1 MPYHVDRNWH
11 LDLSPCYR
19 GMSCDLIM
27 AASIS
32 LEYYKSE
39 MQGLTAW
46 NGTAIRGLEY
56 DGTWEKLVSKHKT
69 RTKPFN
75 PLVSLDLN
83 RVIRLPLLKAVVTG
97 MVEANVYR
105 NCYKGKESAVQV
117 VVSGIDRDY
126 VVVLGMVKD
135 YYVLRSAYPGDESYS
150 EKIAKRGELIDMIR
164 P

>member
-1 MPYHVDRNWH
+1 MTYRVDSSWH

-19 GMSCDLIM
+19 GLGCDLIM
-27 AASIS
+27 AAGIS
-32 LEYYKSE
+32 LEYFKSE

-46 NGTAIRGLEY
+46 DGTEIRGLEY
-56 DGTWEKLVSKHKT
+56 EGTWEKLVSKHKMRT
-69 RTKPFN
+69 RPFN

-97 MVEANVYR
+97 MVEANVYHS
-105 NCYKGKESAVQV
+105 CYKGKESAVQV
-117 VVSGIDRDY
+117 VVSGIDKDY

-150 EKIAKRGELIDMIR
+150 EKIARRGELVDMIR